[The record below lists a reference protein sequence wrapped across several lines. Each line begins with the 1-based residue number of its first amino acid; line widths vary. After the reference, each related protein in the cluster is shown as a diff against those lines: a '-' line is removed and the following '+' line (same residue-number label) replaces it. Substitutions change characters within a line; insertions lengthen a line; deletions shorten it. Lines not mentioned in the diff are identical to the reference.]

1 MSDFAKWLRES
12 YYRGLKD
19 ADIPQIGRF
28 VDDLADLTAQQH
40 EALLDF
46 GDSKN
51 CGDQNCK
58 PCRAMKA
65 AEAFKEKWE

>member
-1 MSDFAKWLRES
+1 MSDVAKWLRDLLAHVTKETDVM
-12 YYRGLKD
+12 RL
-19 ADIPQIGRF
+19 I
-28 VDDLADLTAQQH
+28 DDLADLCAEQH

-65 AEAFKEKWE
+65 AEALKERYE

>member
-1 MSDFAKWLRES
+1 MNDFPKWLREEGVQWPMPV
-12 YYRGLKD
+12 YR
-19 ADIPQIGRF
+19 
-28 VDDLADLTAQQH
+28 DLADLAAEQH

-65 AEAFKEKWE
+65 AEAFKEKWK